1 MLHRTPVHLN
11 IETLVLFLFYLR
23 YFFGLFHSKK
33 YIYMKDI
40 KVFQFF
46 LILEYKIGCG
56 SLRCFKQG
64 LNLQHLQQQTP
75 HVTHTSVVSTTFSV

>member
-1 MLHRTPVHLN
+1 
-11 IETLVLFLFYLR
+11 
-23 YFFGLFHSKK
+23 
-33 YIYMKDI
+33 MKDI

-46 LILEYKIGCG
+46 LVLEYKIGYG